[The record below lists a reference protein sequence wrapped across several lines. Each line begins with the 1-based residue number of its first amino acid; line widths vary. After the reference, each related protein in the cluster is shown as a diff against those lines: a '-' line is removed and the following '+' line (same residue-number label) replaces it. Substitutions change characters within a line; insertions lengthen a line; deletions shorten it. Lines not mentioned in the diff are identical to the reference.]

1 MFVQDV
7 MVKNVKVCRPD
18 ENLATVAGRLWD
30 ERCGALPVV
39 DEYGRVLSM
48 ITDRDI
54 CIALG
59 TRDVKAS
66 TVTVADVSLP
76 RVFTCGRD
84 EEVHHALRTMV
95 SQNVR
100 RLPVVDAL
108 DRLEGILSVDD
119 LVRLSEKYPGEA
131 IIAPEELAAAMR
143 SMVENRARYAEHE
156 PGVVAVARM

>member
-1 MFVQDV
+1 MKELPMFVQDV
-7 MVKNVKVCRPD
+7 MVQNVKVCRPE

-39 DEYGRVLSM
+39 DERNRVLSM

-54 CIALG
+54 AIALG

-66 TVTVADVSLP
+66 AVKVGQVSLP
-76 RVFTCGRD
+76 RVFTCGPK

-100 RLPVVDAL
+100 RLPVVDVT
-108 DRLEGILSVDD
+108 DRLLGILSIDD
-119 LVRLSEKYPGEA
+119 LLGEA
-131 IIAPEELAAAMR
+131 IAPEELASALRKIMEKRTRGAAHDP
-143 SMVENRARYAEHE
+143 AD
-156 PGVVAVARM
+156 VVSVANV